1 MERFDVIIVG
11 AGPGGLSCART
22 LAEAGLTPLVLERG
36 ETVGPKICG
45 GGITWDG
52 LIREVPAR
60 LLEQTSHRQ
69 LIFSNHQRIDYR
81 RKDPIIATVN
91 RENLGQWM
99 LENAVAAG
107 AEVRTG
113 WRVTAMAGRHLRA
126 TTPEGDTRE
135 LAFSHLVGADGSA
148 SLVRRTLNIPAVRRG
163 IGINYQVPGRYEH
176 MEWHLNHNFFGNGY
190 GWIFPHRDTVSIGAY
205 QPTRT
210 APPARL
216 KQQLVTWAAARGFD
230 LTGVPGRAGLINY
243 DYRGH
248 RFGNRWLVGDAAGL
262 ASGLTGEGINPAIVS
277 GRAVARTIIDPD
289 YPAYEITKMLKKQR
303 RHREIV
309 DLSGLGP
316 TVCTLLMESLLVMLR
331 LRLVDFQKQ
340 LSL

>member
-1 MERFDVIIVG
+1 MEHFDVIIVG
-11 AGPGGLSCART
+11 AGPGGLACARS
-22 LAEAGLTPLVLERG
+22 LARDGAKTLVLERKLR
-36 ETVGPKICG
+36 VGPKVCG

-52 LIREVPAR
+52 LIREVPPE
-60 LLEQTSHRQ
+60 LLERTFNRQ
-69 LIFSNHQRIDYR
+69 LIFSNYQRIDYR
-81 RKDPIIATVN
+81 RKNPIIATVN
-91 RENLGQWM
+91 RETLGRWM
-99 LENAVAAG
+99 LENAAAAG
-107 AEVRTG
+107 TEVRTG
-113 WRVTAMAGRHLRA
+113 WRVGRIAKHFLQA
-126 TTPEGDTRE
+126 TTSEGDTRE
-135 LAFSHLVGADGSA
+135 LAFDHLVGADGSS
-148 SLVRRTLNIPAVRRG
+148 SLVRRSLKIPSIRQG
-163 IGINYQVPGRYEH
+163 IGINYQVDGRYDQ
-176 MEWHLNHNFFGNGY
+176 MEWHLNYKLFGNGY
-190 GWIFPHRDTVSIGAY
+190 GWIFPHRDSVSIGAY

-210 APPARL
+210 SSPARL
-216 KQQLVTWAAARGFD
+216 KQQLLTWAGAKGFD
-230 LTGVPGRAGLINY
+230 LADTPGRAELINY

-289 YPAYEITKMLKKQR
+289 YPANEITEMLKKQR

-316 TVCTLLMESLLVMLR
+316 TTCTLLMESLLVMLR